1 MNWFINTGI
10 CPALDIWVLHAR
22 VHVSLKTT
30 VTNQPPRALCIFWSP
45 IATSTVSRMRSPGW
59 LTTAVLVAACV
70 HQGQAYVPLTSEA
83 AVAAAAIFANLTS
96 TPSPTSAPTPSPP
109 TPHPTAVPSSSPTR
123 SPTPQTEIKSC
134 THVKCEYRWKNG
146 VVNPRVSVAHDH
158 REENG
163 RNHRCN
169 RFAPDQRC
177 TCVCSDHAEMH
188 KLDALEVFGSRGVIP
203 TLSPTPSPTLAP
215 TPSPTPAPTLTPT
228 PSPTFVPS
236 PSPTFAP
243 SPNPTADPTPAPT
256 ASPTPAC
263 TPGTSRSAVADACV
277 PCPRG
282 KFSAMYN
289 APSCSSC
296 QNGRFAVQGAVTC
309 SDCVQGRYHPSTGST
324 CHACATGKFS
334 EWVASVNCVKCPIGK
349 FQDKIA
355 FHMCDP
361 CEIHMWTL
369 GLDGASLCTSIPT
382 PHPTPNPTPLPTAA
396 PTAYP
401 TSYPTAYPTVATPTA
416 EETAAHT
423 SATST
428 VLSLA
433 GVTAQEFGSTQRQ
446 AVLEA
451 VAADYDV
458 HVSQVSLEVLS
469 GRRLTEATEAT
480 EAVNPLRVKIRV
492 RCRQAKALQV
502 KAKMALLAASPALQ
516 SLFASLVDN
525 FLARHGSA
533 LAISVAS
540 IADPVVATGAPTAY
554 PTPFPTSYPTPV
566 SDALPDPAGDPEPRR
581 RRLLPAGQRP
591 LLAVGVAVL
600 RQVLSSAHAH
610 RQTELVPRGCT
621 IRHARRVARICSRTQ
636 QPEERVPW
644 EVLEVGFGKP
654 FPRNSFTNLSFR

>member
-1 MNWFINTGI
+1 
-10 CPALDIWVLHAR
+10 
-22 VHVSLKTT
+22 
-30 VTNQPPRALCIFWSP
+30 
-45 IATSTVSRMRSPGW
+45 
-59 LTTAVLVAACV
+59 
-70 HQGQAYVPLTSEA
+70 
-83 AVAAAAIFANLTS
+83 
-96 TPSPTSAPTPSPP
+96 
-109 TPHPTAVPSSSPTR
+109 
-123 SPTPQTEIKSC
+123 
-134 THVKCEYRWKNG
+134 
-146 VVNPRVSVAHDH
+146 
-158 REENG
+158 
-163 RNHRCN
+163 
-169 RFAPDQRC
+169 
-177 TCVCSDHAEMH
+177 
-188 KLDALEVFGSRGVIP
+188 
-203 TLSPTPSPTLAP
+203 
-215 TPSPTPAPTLTPT
+215 
-228 PSPTFVPS
+228 
-236 PSPTFAP
+236 
-243 SPNPTADPTPAPT
+243 
-256 ASPTPAC
+256 
-263 TPGTSRSAVADACV
+263 
-277 PCPRG
+277 
-282 KFSAMYN
+282 
-289 APSCSSC
+289 
-296 QNGRFAVQGAVTC
+296 
-309 SDCVQGRYHPSTGST
+309 
-324 CHACATGKFS
+324 
-334 EWVASVNCVKCPIGK
+334 VKCPIGK

-361 CEIHMWTL
+361 CETHMWTL

-525 FLARHGSA
+525 FLAQHGSA

-554 PTPFPTSYPTPV
+554 PTPFPTSYPTPYPTQYPTQYPTPYPTPLATLSPGADAYCLLVNGLCWLWV
-566 SDALPDPAGDPEPRR
+566 SPCSGRCSQVPMPTAKPNWCPGGARYAMPDEWHASAVELNNRR
-581 RRLLPAGQRP
+581 SEFHGK
-591 LLAVGVAVL
+591 
-600 RQVLSSAHAH
+600 
-610 RQTELVPRGCT
+610 
-621 IRHARRVARICSRTQ
+621 CSR
-636 QPEERVPW
+636 
-644 EVLEVGFGKP
+644 
-654 FPRNSFTNLSFR
+654 